1 MAKCNVFQ
9 PNLTQNMGTFYT
21 FSQWGDDMTLQ
32 NALGDA
38 YRLVP
43 SRFACLKIDNVQG
56 VGTKLQDYF
65 EHVCAAIRHH
75 MDIDT
80 HLERFTPKNASWIFW
95 DALKKANL
103 TDSTWSNMVFVGE
116 MDLQGTN
123 YIDGVSYSELYC
135 IVPANAKKMTNWV
148 AGASPSGG
156 LPSISWTYDQQFG
169 VPFGWTDS
177 MKAQTGVITQYA
189 TNTVTTPAHFEGPAI
204 FTTEDNQTMYSS
216 LNTLDSLHQV
226 YMQDILVNNNYFTI
240 TNDDSFEFNAIA
252 LFYDI
257 VAKDEHNN
265 YHYIYTAVPMGMY
278 FSENGENI
286 KKYVANDD
294 IYGQG
299 TSYGLRVTTKF
310 SAESIVAQGG
320 DNHSGSQVS
329 ATVDNLYPEMSAVM
343 DRFNAAAEAFD
354 MYTDQ
359 VQSSIEQMTTHISNF
374 KDNKV
379 NVPYIREIKGYGDT
393 KPEKYWFVNG
403 RSTGVKVESVYN
415 MYLNGDSGSG
425 MVYEDLRQFVTNIIH
440 EELDP
445 QGSGSG
451 GGGDQPGPQ
460 PIIELEDYIKLIP
473 TTEYSGNANIANIPN
488 DEDYQN
494 ITNAHSLFANCTNLM
509 THPRLELHNTATLNS
524 AFLNCEKLQ
533 TIYIPDTVSCMTF
546 DNAFTNC
553 HELQRL
559 TFDATSARTFNN
571 AFDNCGALKDLRIT
585 NLDPNKVTG
594 TIDLSGTN
602 IDFYSFEYM
611 VMHAKSQEYRESY
624 DDNPS
629 TRPTLRFR
637 LPSSLSDTSRSVM
650 DIIYNAM
657 MNKNIRIILQ

>member
-9 PNLTQNMGTFYT
+9 PDLTQNMGTFYT

-56 VGTKLQDYF
+56 AGTKLQDYF
-65 EHVCAAIRHH
+65 EHVCAAMRHH

-135 IVPANAKKMTNWV
+135 IVPASAKKMTNWV

-156 LPSISWTYDQQFG
+156 LPSISWTYDHQFG

-189 TNTVTTPAHFEGPAI
+189 DYTVTTPAHFEGPAI
-204 FTTEDNQTMYSS
+204 FTTEDNQTVYSS

-310 SAESIVAQGG
+310 SAESIVPQGG
-320 DNHSGSQVS
+320 DNHSGAQVS

-359 VQSSIEQMTTHISNF
+359 VQSSIEQMSTHISNF

-379 NVPYIREIKGYGDT
+379 NVPYIREIKGFGDT

-451 GGGDQPGPQ
+451 GGSDQPGPQ

-473 TTEYSGNANIANIPN
+473 TTEYSGNSNIANIPN

-494 ITNAHSLFANCTNLM
+494 ITNAHSLFANCTSLM

-553 HELQRL
+553 HSLQRL
-559 TFDATSARTFNN
+559 TFDATNARTFNN

-594 TIDLSGTN
+594 TIDLSSTN

-611 VMHAKSQEYRESY
+611 VMNAKSQEYRESY

-637 LPSSLSDTSRSVM
+637 LPSGLSDTSRSVM
-650 DIIYNAM
+650 DVIYNAM